1 LLRKWYSGKR
11 GDRYVWR
18 NNTVNTLLLK
28 LYLRLQELA
37 VQESG
42 QDIVEYVLVVA
53 LLSFGITAVWQLL
66 DIALA
71 KAFFGISTNLG
82 SYIS

>member
-1 LLRKWYSGKR
+1 
-11 GDRYVWR
+11 VWR

-28 LYLRLQELA
+28 LYLKLQELA

-66 DIALA
+66 DVALA

>member
-1 LLRKWYSGKR
+1 
-11 GDRYVWR
+11 
-18 NNTVNTLLLK
+18 VNTLLLK
-28 LYLRLQELA
+28 LYLKLQELA
-37 VQESG
+37 AQESG

-71 KAFFGISTNLG
+71 KAFFGISTTIG
-82 SYIS
+82 SYVS